1 MVLFSSKWEEAF
13 EGKPVI
19 ILVTVFIL
27 AFLMVSTVTY
37 YSFKKFDFKKR
48 KPLKVLVS
56 LILLLVIIASDP
68 KVMFFLVTL
77 SFVLSG
83 PITTLYRFYRK
94 RPLTK
99 SLEIP
104 QPAEGK
110 SQDSTSNP

>member
-1 MVLFSSKWEEAF
+1 MLTEFVDGLAQVRNISAVQLQSWTKWEP
-13 EGKPVI
+13 GYV
-19 ILVTVFIL
+19 
-27 AFLMVSTVTY
+27 
-37 YSFKKFDFKKR
+37 KKFDFKKR

-56 LILLLVIIASDP
+56 AILLLVIIASDP

-99 SLEIP
+99 TLEI
-104 QPAEGK
+104 QQHSEGK
-110 SQDSTSNP
+110 SQDSTINR